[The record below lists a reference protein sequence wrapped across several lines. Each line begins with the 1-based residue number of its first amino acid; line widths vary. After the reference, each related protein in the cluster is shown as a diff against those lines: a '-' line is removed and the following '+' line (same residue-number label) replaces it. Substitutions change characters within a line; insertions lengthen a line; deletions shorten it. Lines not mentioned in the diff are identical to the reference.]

1 MKKNRTG
8 NDTDR
13 GRSGRAQRRNDAKRR
28 AQAES
33 AVSAAP
39 ACPATGSETSHP
51 QSTANGVDAGA
62 AVDGGAPQ
70 RTADGSSA
78 DPQGAAEPATADV
91 GGDHATDTITTESAS
106 DRIADLTAK
115 VEHLQDDLLRK
126 QADFENARKRLIR
139 DKEEAIKF
147 ANSALLLD
155 LTSVLDDFQR
165 AISAAA
171 EGRDF
176 GTLHSGIELIE
187 KQFLATLERKWGL
200 ARFDS
205 AGQPFDPERH
215 EALATQPSPEHSEA
229 TVLDDYQKGY
239 TLHGRVVR
247 AARVRVATPVEDASG
262 SAAAAGQGPDHQS
275 DPDGSG

>member
-8 NDTDR
+8 NDPDR
-13 GRSGRAQRRNDAKRR
+13 GRSGRAQRRNDARRR
-28 AQAES
+28 AAAES
-33 AVSAAP
+33 GVPAASESS
-39 ACPATGSETSHP
+39 ATGQEASHP
-51 QSTANGVDAGA
+51 HCAANGADSGAG
-62 AVDGGAPQ
+62 VDGGGAH
-70 RTADGSSA
+70 RTVDGSAA
-78 DPQGAAEPATADV
+78 DPQGSAEPATADA
-91 GGDHATDTITTESAS
+91 GGDHVTDTTETESAS

-115 VEHLQDDLLRK
+115 VEQLQDDLLRK

-229 TVLDDYQKGY
+229 IVLDDYQKGY

-247 AARVRVATPVEDASG
+247 AARVRVATPVEDVSG

>member
-8 NDTDR
+8 NESDR

-28 AQAES
+28 EAAES
-33 AVSAAP
+33 GTPAAP
-39 ACPATGSETSHP
+39 ESPVAGPEASCSQTA
-51 QSTANGVDAGA
+51 ANGVDSASA
-62 AVDGGAPQ
+62 AAPG
-70 RTADGSSA
+70 TAEGSSA
-78 DPQGAAEPATADV
+78 GPQRSGEPVADDA
-91 GGDHATDTITTESAS
+91 GGDCCTETDNIDSEAAL
-106 DRIADLTAK
+106 IADLTAK
-115 VEHLQDDLLRK
+115 VAQLQDDLLRK

-147 ANSALLLD
+147 ANTALLLD
-155 LTSVLDDFQR
+155 LTGVLDDFQR

-171 EGRDF
+171 DGRDF

-215 EALATQPSPEHSEA
+215 EALATQPSMEHCEA

-247 AARVRVATPVEDASG
+247 AARVRVATPVEEASG
-262 SAAAAGQGPDHQS
+262 SAPAADQGPHQQS
-275 DPDGSG
+275 DPAGSG